1 MDYEQCDRRLYSLL
15 AIEGNLNMMHTIDA
29 KDELLEFLS
38 ENDGIKVYGASYNL
52 RLFFEMLKILG
63 YSDDYVK
70 EILVTD
76 LAGNPEFVENIPV
89 HAYRKENLKPG
100 EKVFLALAVDYIP
113 EVSKKLAEDGV
124 SVIRITERLKYEI
137 VDYKYIY
144 NDIYHMMADFTD
156 AFPDNVTGL
165 NEPVYSREKY
175 AWSCWWQGMEEAPDL
190 IKACINS
197 HKRYLPKEVGM
208 IIITRDNYR
217 DYVDFPQWL
226 LDKVEDGRVTLTT
239 FSDVIRASLL
249 YKYGGIWLD
258 STILLTEP
266 LPLAFWDYDVFT
278 IREFHYCL
286 PFMGG
291 KPGQKFYHF
300 LMEGFFYYY
309 ENYEYTKYYL
319 LVTYLLDIAM
329 NKYPDIREKYN
340 RLPTKGTGI
349 SNINNFDTLSYHMHE
364 TYTPEVYHK
373 YMEGIYIHKLQRRFD
388 RFGEKIHDLDNIYHY
403 ILGEF
408 LDH

>member
-1 MDYEQCDRRLYSLL
+1 MIY
-15 AIEGNLNMMHTIDA
+15 TIDTR
-29 KDELLEFLS
+29 DELLEFLS
-38 ENDGIKVYGASYNL
+38 ENEEITVYGASYNL
-52 RLFFEMLKILG
+52 RLFFEILKILG
-63 YSDDYVK
+63 YPADYIK

-76 LAGNPEFVENIPV
+76 MAGNPESVENIPV
-89 HAYRKENLKPG
+89 HVYRKENLKPG
-100 EKVFLALAVDYIP
+100 EKVFLTLAVDYIP
-113 EVSKKLAEDGV
+113 DVSKKLEEDGF
-124 SVIRITERLKYEI
+124 STISMTERLKYEI
-137 VDYKYIY
+137 ADYEYIY
-144 NDIYHMMADFTD
+144 NDIYHMMGGFIE
-156 AFPDNVTGL
+156 AFPDNATGL
-165 NEPVYSREKY
+165 NEPVYSGKRY

-190 IKACINS
+190 IKTCINS
-197 HKRYLPKEVGM
+197 QKRYLPKETEL
-208 IIITRDNYR
+208 IIITQDNYR

-226 LDKVEDGRVTLTT
+226 LDKVEDGKVTLTT

-266 LPLAFWDYDVFT
+266 LLLDFWDYDVFT

-291 KPGQKFYHF
+291 KPGQKFYRF

-309 ENYEYTKYYL
+309 RNYGYTKYYL

-329 NKYPDIREKYN
+329 NKYPDVREKYD
-340 RLPTKGTGI
+340 RLPVKSAGI
-349 SNINNFDTLSYHMHE
+349 SNINNFDSLSYHMHE

-388 RFGEKIHDLDNIYHY
+388 KFGEKILDSDNIYHY
-403 ILGEF
+403 ILREF
-408 LDH
+408 LS

>member
-1 MDYEQCDRRLYSLL
+1 
-15 AIEGNLNMMHTIDA
+15 MMQTID
-29 KDELLEFLS
+29 KRDELLKFLS
-38 ENDGIKVYGASYNL
+38 ENKGIKVYGASYNL
-52 RLFFEMLKILG
+52 RLFFEILKISG
-63 YSDDYVK
+63 YSADYIK

-76 LAGNPEFVENIPV
+76 MTGNPESVENIPV
-89 HAYRKENLKPG
+89 RVYRKENLKPK
-100 EKVFLALAVDYIP
+100 EKIFLALAMDYIP
-113 EVSKKLAEDGV
+113 DVSKKLEKDGFPA
-124 SVIRITERLKYEI
+124 IAITERLKYEI
-137 VDYKYIY
+137 VNYEYIY
-144 NDIYHMMADFTD
+144 NDIYRMMENFTD
-156 AFPDNVTGL
+156 VFPDNVTGL
-165 NEPVYSREKY
+165 NAPVYCGKKY
-175 AWSCWWQGMEEAPDL
+175 AWSCWWQGMEKAPDF

-197 HKRYLPKEVGM
+197 QKKYLPKETEL
-208 IIITRDNYR
+208 IIITQDNYC

-226 LDKVEDGRVTLTT
+226 LNKVEDGKVTLTT
-239 FSDVIRASLL
+239 FSDVIRASVL

-266 LPLAFWDYDVFT
+266 LPLEFWDYDVFT

-291 KPGQKFYHF
+291 KPGQKFYRF

-309 ENYEYTKYYL
+309 KNYAYTKYYL

-340 RLPTKGTGI
+340 RLPAKSAGI
-349 SNINNFDTLSYHMHE
+349 SNIRNFDSLSYHMHE

-388 RFGEKIHDLDNIYHY
+388 RFGEKIHDPDNIYHY
-403 ILGEF
+403 ILKNF
-408 LDH
+408 L

>member
-1 MDYEQCDRRLYSLL
+1 MLIVE
-15 AIEGNLNMMHTIDA
+15 ENLNMVHTIDTR
-29 KDELLEFLS
+29 DELLEFLS
-38 ENDGIKVYGASYNL
+38 ENEGIKVYGASYTL
-52 RLFFEMLKILG
+52 RLFLEMLKILG
-63 YSDDYVK
+63 YSSDYIK

-76 LAGNPEFVENIPV
+76 MSGNPESVENIPV
-89 HAYRKENLKPG
+89 RVYRKENLKLG
-100 EKVFLALAVDYIP
+100 EKVFLALSVDYIP
-113 EVSKKLAEDGV
+113 DVSKKLEKDGFLTI
-124 SVIRITERLKYEI
+124 SITERLKYEV
-137 VDYKYIY
+137 VDYEYIY
-144 NDIYHMMADFTD
+144 NDIYCMMAEFTD
-156 AFPDNVTGL
+156 AFPDNATGL
-165 NEPVYSREKY
+165 NEPVYSGKKY

-197 HKRYLPKEVGM
+197 QKRYLPKEAEL

-217 DYVDFPQWL
+217 DYMDFPQWL

-266 LPLAFWDYDVFT
+266 LLPDFWEYDVFT
-278 IREFHYCL
+278 IREFRYCL

-291 KPGQKFYHF
+291 KPGQKFYRF

-309 ENYEYTKYYL
+309 RNYGCTKYYL

-340 RLPTKGTGI
+340 RLPMKSAGI
-349 SNINNFDTLSYHMHE
+349 SNIRNFDALSYHMHE
-364 TYTPEVYHK
+364 AYTPEAYHK
-373 YMEGIYIHKLQRRFD
+373 YMDGIYIHKLQRRFD
-388 RFGEKIHDLDNIYHY
+388 RFGEKIHDSNNIYHY
-403 ILGEF
+403 ILEEF
-408 LDH
+408 GTL